1 MPTVP
6 PLAAS
11 ILDLRA
17 RLIAREAALDAQVA
31 ALMDRLLA
39 QWAAEAR
46 RILSGRSTADALASR
61 RAAILSSLRRLTDR
75 EAREVARLA
84 GEEAAAVYR
93 SEVYRVA
100 SLVASR
106 PAASYTTAGKS
117 FAAVD
122 LPSVRAALAG
132 KIPGLA
138 QLKTIA
144 RAGGRAESVMRRDLA
159 AAIADGYGVDKLVAK
174 WQARSGAGALPGE
187 VRALA
192 RTSMMAASNEA
203 HLDVYRKNRDVVAGV
218 RWEASFDRRTCVVC
232 GRRHGS
238 EWTVDKAP
246 PLPAHLNCRCVLLP
260 VFVDRDLNEAVH
272 GVAAYRTPTGGVHY
286 RRSDREFEKFLRS
299 QGKDFRADFFPSE
312 LKRRAF
318 ESRKLSLADM
328 VSPDGSIRTD
338 EQIKRLLRRK

>member
-17 RLIAREAALDAQVA
+17 RLISREAALDTQVA
-31 ALMDRLLA
+31 ALMARLALA
-39 QWAAEAR
+39 WESEIR
-46 RILSGRSTADALASR
+46 RILGGRATPDALASR
-61 RAAILSSLRRLTDR
+61 RAAILSSLRRITDR
-75 EAREVARLA
+75 DAHEVARLA

-100 SLVASR
+100 SLIASR
-106 PAASYTTAGKS
+106 PAAGYATAAKS

-122 LPSVRAALAG
+122 LPAVRAALAG
-132 KIPGLA
+132 KIQGLS
-138 QLKTIA
+138 QLRSIA
-144 RAGGRAESVMRRDLA
+144 KAGARAESVMRRDLA

-174 WQARSGAGALPGE
+174 WQARSGAGAIPGE

-218 RWEASFDRRTCVVC
+218 RWEASFDRRTCVIC

-238 EWTVDKAP
+238 EWPVKDAP

-260 VFVDRDLNEAVH
+260 VFVDRDLNELVH

-286 RRSDREFEKFLRS
+286 RKSDREFERFLRQQS
-299 QGKDFRADFFPSE
+299 KDFRADFFPSE

-328 VSPDGSIRTD
+328 VSPDGTVRTD

>member
-17 RLIAREAALDAQVA
+17 RLISREAALDAQVA
-31 ALMDRLLA
+31 ALMARLALA
-39 QWAAEAR
+39 WESEIR
-46 RILSGRSTADALASR
+46 RILGGRATPDALASR
-61 RAAILSSLRRLTDR
+61 RAAILSSLRRVTER
-75 EAREVARLA
+75 EAREVALLA

-100 SLVASR
+100 SLIAGR
-106 PAASYTTAGKS
+106 PAASYTTAAKS
-117 FAAVD
+117 FASVD

-132 KIPGLA
+132 KLAGLDE
-138 QLKTIA
+138 LKSMRKVGA
-144 RAGGRAESVMRRDLA
+144 RAESVMRRDLA

-174 WQARSGAGALPGE
+174 WQARSGAGAIPGE
-187 VRALA
+187 VRSLA

-218 RWEASFDRRTCVVC
+218 RFEATFDRRTCPRC
-232 GRRHGS
+232 GSLHGR
-238 EWTVDKAP
+238 EFPLKDAP
-246 PLPAHLNCRCVLLP
+246 AVPLHIGCRCVLLP
-260 VFVDRDLNEAVH
+260 VFLDSSLNEAVH
-272 GVAAYRTPTGGVHY
+272 GVAAYRTPTGGVHF
-286 RRSDREFEKFLRS
+286 RKSDREFERFLRY
-299 QGKDFRADFFPSE
+299 QTRDFRADFFPSE

-328 VSPDGSIRTD
+328 VSPDGSVRTD